1 MEQRT
6 IERLRKR
13 TIWIHW
19 LHTASFVVLS
29 ITGAL
34 MFFHL
39 TGMRGGQQI
48 RTVHRITAVF
58 FVAAPVLYSFFD
70 PKAAMTFLEEA
81 FHWHRDDIAWLK
93 LSVRYYFGGQEP
105 MPPQD
110 RINGDQKLWQLVVII
125 TGGVFILTGVSLWFF
140 KLKVPIGLYQWVLL
154 THAAA
159 FVAISLMFLVH
170 FYLRTLHPRFEES
183 LSSMLDGKV
192 SEPYARK
199 HYPKWYDRIIGDNHN
214 HDA

>member
-6 IERLRKR
+6 VERFRKR

-19 LHTASFVVLS
+19 LHTASFVFLS
-29 ITGAL
+29 ISGAL

-81 FHWHRDDIAWLK
+81 FHWNRDDIAWLK
-93 LSVRYYFGGQEP
+93 LFGSYYFGGQEQ
-105 MPPQD
+105 MPPQG
-110 RINGDQKLWQLVVII
+110 RINGDQKLWQLMVII
-125 TGGVFILTGVSLWFF
+125 TGSVFILTGVNLWFF
-140 KLKVPIGLYQWVLL
+140 KLQIPIVLYQWVLL
-154 THAAA
+154 AHAVA
-159 FVAISLMFLVH
+159 FVVISFMFPIH

-199 HYPKWYDRIIGDNHN
+199 HYPKWHDGIIGENTN
-214 HDA
+214 HDT